1 MICSASA
8 DWNSSSINCQMSQSD
23 AVDNQ
28 LEGWG
33 GEVKA
38 ARAAGNNSSQFFD
51 VFPLI
56 RRWPIGCDPFQSRA
70 PFDV

>member
-28 LEGWG
+28 LEGG
-33 GEVKA
+33 KEGKA
-38 ARAAGNNSSQFFD
+38 AGAAVNDSSQFFD